1 MGENQSLDLIRQKN
15 TQPPY
20 QQDFLYLIDDIK
32 NKMTNPVTL
41 VEKVLIS
48 KLKIGDYPAF
58 SSIFIAYYK
67 DLVMF
72 AVRFT
77 HDLSN
82 AEEIVQDTFVKLWED
97 HETVV
102 INISLKSYLLKIVQ
116 NKCVDWLRHKKIK
129 QTHSDFV
136 MVSATPFNYDTDSY
150 ILHSELQ
157 EQIEIALGM
166 LPEAISEVFRMNRYE
181 GLKYHEIAD
190 ILDVSVRTIE
200 VRIGKALHML
210 RNHLKEH
217 LIIII
222 GILNLL
228 MSNIHSC

>member
-1 MGENQSLDLIRQKN
+1 MGENQPIVLFTKKN
-15 TQPPY
+15 SQPSYP
-20 QQDFLYLIDDIK
+20 QDFLHLIDNIK
-32 NKMTNPVTL
+32 NKVSNPVTL
-41 VEKVLIS
+41 LEKVLIS

-72 AVRFT
+72 AARFT
-77 HDLSN
+77 HDLNN

-97 HETVV
+97 HETVE

-116 NKCVDWLRHKKIK
+116 NKCIDWSRHKKIK
-129 QTHSDFV
+129 QIHSNFV
-136 MVSATPFNYDTDSY
+136 MESTPPFNYDTDSY

-157 EQIEIALGM
+157 EQIEIALAR
-166 LPEAISEVFRMNRYE
+166 LPEDISEVFRMNRYA
-181 GLKYHEIAD
+181 GLKYHEIAN
-190 ILDVSVRTIE
+190 IMDVSERTIE

-217 LIIII
+217 FIIII
-222 GILNLL
+222 GILNMLF
-228 MSNIHSC
+228 